1 MAETKNTFIKSKMNK
16 DLDERLVP
24 NGEYR
29 DALNVEVSQSEDS
42 DVGTLSTALGNL
54 KLTDFGLSN
63 NCEAKIIGFFA
74 DEKDKDIYVFITN
87 FIDTSPNKLDLF
99 PSDNAICQIWKRNIE
114 TNLNTKLVEG
124 KFLNFS
130 LTQEILNINLLED
143 LLFWTDNRNQPRKIN
158 VLKANPG
165 NEVNPTYYTNE
176 DQISVAKYYPFE
188 PIELLD
194 DYIVDYSVSNSGG
207 GTSDSPTVYYTLL
220 DEILPTTTSTGIG
233 VGLTVQ
239 ITSANSTTGNL
250 VAVKIINQGV
260 GYQNGDIIN
269 IAPKSGSAQI
279 TLVVELQS
287 TMKDKCNEFL
297 PEIFNPDTV
306 PSSITSGIG
315 FLVPGIANQPGEKF
329 VGAIAK
335 IENTSGQITGTEGAR
350 VDAAVYGAGNLALA
364 ISWKNTPVNVTGV
377 TKITLGVNP
386 DYNVDWPGDC
396 NFLKDKYI
404 RFAYRFKF
412 NDNEYSLI
420 SPFTQACFVPSQNGY
435 FLSEKRTVGADNL
448 TITDAEL
455 AYESTDLKF
464 FENSINSIDLKIP
477 APSFLNSANSYF
489 SSLISEMHVK
499 EIDIIYKDDNE
510 NVLKVLDTITKDVFE
525 NVNYPYIIYDYQ
537 SRSPIR
543 TLPEDE
549 ITRVSD
555 RVPLRALAQEV
566 SGNRVIYGNYTDGHT
581 SNQTLNYQIA
591 AAEKVQITT
600 PESGVINPNV
610 KKEYQNHTL
619 KQNRNYQVGVV
630 LSDRYGRQSDVILS
644 SLDNSV
650 TTTLDANYR
659 GSTIFHPFKKDGFS
673 SEELIRFP
681 SNTTWSGDS
690 LKVEFNSVIPENTGQ
705 FGYPGLFKDYK
716 PPTLSNLQST
726 SGYTGPGATNVSTT
740 GGSGTGLT
748 VDYTTFKPS
757 GISYI
762 ISVTINNL
770 GVGYANGDVITIS
783 GSSGNPATFIYNTD
797 VFPNLTGWYS
807 YKIVVKQQEQ
817 DYYNVYL
824 PGIVN
829 GAINEDGLSSST
841 KATVSL
847 FGDNINKVPK
857 DLLDVGP
864 SQTNYRSD
872 TRLSL
877 RIQNVNST
885 LNSSQQFY
893 PGTDI
898 ENVVLLSELTD
909 LGINLDRI
917 SAEVQTGATPPAAV
931 EISEA
936 NDKIQSGMSVTVI
949 SNSGAPVIP
958 LSEGAYVFSYY
969 IDNSNKPLV
978 EIRGTTIAIPQNAI
992 ITFGPAGVVYNSN
1005 NNPIIGILSTSKAIG
1020 VAEEDNFAVRLAVA
1034 ETQPI
1039 KSLLDIY
1046 YETTTAGL
1054 IDSLNS
1060 AIIAG
1065 TPVSLPFGI
1074 STISF
1079 NLTEAQ
1085 TGSLACTNKF
1095 QPLSGLNADI
1105 IDPNTTGSL
1114 IRVVDG
1120 NNTPR
1125 DGEFTLNMDNNGQAT
1140 ISTNKAVGSGFF
1152 VGNDSNKTNFT
1163 FDIKLTNSGI
1173 DVFKSFTSIIENVRP
1188 SYTNPNPINP
1198 TTPYPRYNVSKE
1210 QSTIIAEVYK
1220 AVNGSGDASLNKN
1233 DLKWEIT
1240 SCKAK
1245 QGFNSNFNPNL
1256 LVQDPN
1262 GNFVPIG
1269 ESARD
1274 DWPVI
1279 LRDGDSDGNIT
1290 DNLGALKGY
1299 QIVTNRDYKNKNFV
1313 KITEEGSNSVF
1324 SNNVSSDSIQIHVA
1338 SLNTQPT
1345 PSFLADPDG
1354 DPTNWQSFQN
1364 FLGNN
1369 QNQDAFNVS
1378 INRSQAVDFI
1388 DWELKIRVLDGNG
1401 QSGIVPGSP
1410 SDEIFVYIRQG
1421 QI

>member
-1 MAETKNTFIKSKMNK
+1 MAQTKNTFIKSKMNK

-54 KLTDFGLSN
+54 KLTDFGLTN

-165 NEVNPTYYTNE
+165 NEANPTYYTNE

-194 DYIVDYSVSNSGG
+194 DYIVDYSVTNSGG
-207 GTSDSPTVYYTLL
+207 GTSVSPTVYYTLL
-220 DEILPTTTSTGIG
+220 DEILPTIASTGAG

-239 ITSANSTTGNL
+239 VTSANSTTGNL

-260 GYQNGDIIN
+260 GYQNGDVIA
-269 IAPKSGSAQI
+269 IAPKSGSAEI

-287 TMKDKCNEFL
+287 TMKDKCSEFL
-297 PEIFNPDTV
+297 PETESV
-306 PSSITSGIG
+306 TAAAPSATWPGEIESGVA
-315 FLVPGIANQPGEKF
+315 FSPQPGFSSSPFVSF
-329 VGAIAK
+329 VGSLVK
-335 IENTSGQITGTEGAR
+335 ITDPSGDITPAGAR
-350 VDAAVYGAGNLALA
+350 LTNVAEALGTLVMVIEWKDNPQTITTAAGTV
-364 ISWKNTPVNVTGV
+364 
-377 TKITLGVNP
+377 ITAGVNP
-386 DYNVDWPGDC
+386 DYDANWPGDC
-396 NFLKDKYI
+396 EFLKDKFV
-404 RFAYRFKF
+404 RFAYRFRF
-412 NDNEYSLI
+412 DDNEYSLI
-420 SPFTQACFVPSQNGY
+420 SPFTQACFVPQQNGY
-435 FLSEKRTVGADNL
+435 FLSEPRDDFNGGPQQI
-448 TITDAEL
+448 ITDAEL
-455 AYESTDLKF
+455 AYESTDLNF
-464 FENSINSIDLKIP
+464 FENLVNSIDLKIP
-477 APSFLNSANSYF
+477 APNFLNSANNYF
-489 SSLISEMHVK
+489 SSLISEMHVS

-510 NVLKVLDTITKDVFE
+510 NVLKVLDTITKESFE
-525 NVNYPYIIYDYQ
+525 NVDYPYIIYDYQ

-543 TLPEDE
+543 VLPEDE

-566 SGNRVIYGNYTDGHT
+566 TGNRVIYGNYTDGHT
-581 SNQTLNYQIA
+581 SNQTLNYEIA
-591 AAEKVQITT
+591 SAEKVQITT
-600 PESGVINPNV
+600 PESGVINPNI

-644 SLDNSV
+644 SLDNS
-650 TTTLDANYR
+650 TTLALGGTYR
-659 GSTIFHPFKKDGFS
+659 GSTIFHPFYPADPG
-673 SEELIRFP
+673 LIDAA
-681 SNTTWSGDS
+681 TTWAGDS
-690 LKVEFNSVIPENTGQ
+690 LKVQFNSVVPESTGQ
-705 FGYPGLFKDYK
+705 FGYPGLFKDYE
-716 PPTLSNLQST
+716 PPQLSNLQST
-726 SGYTGPGATNVSTT
+726 GGYTGPGATDAATT

-748 VDYTTFKPS
+748 VDYVTFKAS

-762 ISVTINNL
+762 VSATINNP
-770 GVGYANGDVITIS
+770 GVGYANGDVITID
-783 GSSGNPATFIYNTD
+783 GSSGDAATFIYNTD

-829 GAINEDGLSSST
+829 GAINEDGVDSTT

-847 FGDNINKVPK
+847 FGDNINKIPK
-857 DLLDVGP
+857 DLFDVGP

-877 RIQNVNST
+877 RVQNVNST
-885 LNSSQQFY
+885 FNSSQQFY

-909 LGINLDRI
+909 LGIDLTKT
-917 SAEVQTGATPPAAV
+917 SSLTKAGGAAV
-931 EISEA
+931 IMPGTVELQSTNE
-936 NDKIQSGMSVTVI
+936 NIQQGMSVVVV
-949 SNSGAPVIP
+949 NSSGNVDIP

-969 IDNSNKPLV
+969 VDGSGKGQVSIK
-978 EIRGTTIAIPQNAI
+978 GTTTSIDAGSTL
-992 ITFGPAGVVYNSN
+992 TFGPAGIIYNSN
-1005 NNPIIGILSTSKAIG
+1005 NNPIIGILSTSKTIG
-1020 VAEEDNFAVRLAVA
+1020 VAEEDNFAVKLAVA
-1034 ETQPI
+1034 ETQPV

-1074 STISF
+1074 SPVTF

-1085 TGSLACTNKF
+1085 TGSVVCTNIF
-1095 QPLSGLNADI
+1095 QPLDGLNQNI
-1105 IDPNTTGSL
+1105 VDPNTTGSL

-1120 NNTPR
+1120 NNNNRTN
-1125 DGEFTLNMDNNGQAT
+1125 EFNLNIDSSGQAT
-1140 ISTNKAVGSGFF
+1140 ISTNKTTGSGFF
-1152 VGNDSNKTNFT
+1152 ISSNSSKTNFI
-1163 FDIKLTNSGI
+1163 FDVKLTNSGI
-1173 DVFKSFTSIIENVRP
+1173 DVFKSFQGIVENIRP
-1188 SYTNPNPINP
+1188 SYVNPNPIP
-1198 TTPYPRYNVSKE
+1198 STYLISKNGG
-1210 QSTIIAEVYK
+1210 TIADAYRAI
-1220 AVNGSGDASLNKN
+1220 NGSGDASLNKN
-1233 DLKWEIT
+1233 DLKWELT
-1240 SCKAK
+1240 SVVPIAGENRPFSPTI
-1245 QGFNSNFNPNL
+1245 Q
-1256 LVQDPN
+1256 VQDPD
-1262 GNFVPIG
+1262 GNFVDIG
-1269 ESARD
+1269 EDAADS
-1274 DWPVI
+1274 WPTVI
-1279 LRDGDSDGNIT
+1279 LPANTSTTEN
-1290 DNLGALKGY
+1290 Y
-1299 QIVTNRDYKNKNFV
+1299 QIVLQKEYINNGFVRITNESLNGVIGNE
-1313 KITEEGSNSVF
+1313 I
-1324 SNNVSSDSIQIHVA
+1324 SSDGIKIVVRG
-1338 SLNTQPT
+1338 LNTESIAP
-1345 PSFLADPDG
+1345 FEIDPDG
-1354 DPTNWQSFQN
+1354 DAGIVDTVILITTFG
-1364 FLGNN
+1364 FLNL
-1369 QNQDAFNVS
+1369 DDDPYNVS
-1378 INRSQAVDFI
+1378 INRSDAVYFI
-1388 DWELKIRVLDGNG
+1388 TWRVKFRVVDGGGLAGDEIVLDIT
-1401 QSGIVPGSP
+1401 Q
-1410 SDEIFVYIRQG
+1410 QG
-1421 QI
+1421 Y